1 MRQIAIG
8 DHVRL
13 LAGKEQGYVRAIRKN
28 IVDVEIEDGFIIPV
42 LDKELAVISSEE
54 KKYFQSEH
62 INQLEEGEKAV
73 DGELFMALQ
82 PVENMHYN
90 LILINQTLSEILFTS
105 YINSIRGWQ
114 SLQHGELRTKDYVIL
129 QNLHFNKIDEAS
141 EIIINWIPV
150 VKKPTQDP
158 QAFTKK
164 IKLKAKWLINP
175 PQPLPIT
182 KQKGYLIHLTS
193 EEIKVDAAS
202 LQEAMMN
209 PKSKNE
215 PLSKNTGFKVPS
227 TIDLHIENLLEDINS
242 IPKNEIL
249 KYQINYFEKQLDQA
263 IIQNLSEITF
273 IHGVGNGTLKYNIEK
288 KCSGHPHIAYFKDAM
303 KEKFG
308 YGAIFI
314 KLK

>member
-28 IVDVEIEDGFIIPV
+28 IIDVEIEEGFIIPV
-42 LDKELAVISSEE
+42 LDKELVVISSEE

-62 INQLEEGEKAV
+62 IQKLDESERAV
-73 DGELFMALQ
+73 DGDLFLALQ
-82 PVENMHYN
+82 PTENMHYN
-90 LILINQTLSEILFTS
+90 LLLINQTLSEVLFTTYLS
-105 YINSIRGWQ
+105 SIRGWQ
-114 SLQHGELRTKDYVIL
+114 ALQHGELRTKDYVIL

-141 EIIINWIPV
+141 EILINWIPV

-158 QAFTKK
+158 IAISKK
-164 IKLKAKWLINP
+164 IKLRAKWLINP
-175 PQPLPIT
+175 PQPLPII

-193 EEIKVDAAS
+193 EAIKVDVVS
-202 LQEAMMN
+202 LKEAMMN
-209 PKSKNE
+209 PKSKTETANK
-215 PLSKNTGFKVPS
+215 SHVTRVPE
-227 TIDLHIENLLEDINS
+227 TIDLHIENLVEDVNS
-242 IPKNEIL
+242 IPKNEML
-249 KYQINYFEKQLDQA
+249 KFQVNHFEKLLDQA
-263 IIQNLSEITF
+263 IIQGMSEITF

>member
-13 LAGKEQGYVRAIRKN
+13 LTGKEQGYVRAIRKN
-28 IVDVEIEDGFIIPV
+28 IIDVEIEEGFIIPV
-42 LDKELAVISSEE
+42 LDKELVVISSEE

-62 INQLEEGEKAV
+62 INQLEESEKAV
-73 DGELFMALQ
+73 DGELFLALQ
-82 PVENMHYN
+82 PTENMHYN
-90 LILINQTLSEILFTS
+90 LILINQTLSEVLFTS
-105 YINSIRGWQ
+105 YVSSIRGWQ
-114 SLQHGELRTKDYVIL
+114 ALQHGELRTKDYVIL

-141 EIIINWIPV
+141 EILINWIPV
-150 VKKPTQDP
+150 VKKPSQDP
-158 QAFTKK
+158 SAFSKK

-175 PQPLPIT
+175 PQPLPVT

-193 EEIKVDAAS
+193 EESKVDAIA
-202 LQEAMMN
+202 LKEAMMN

-215 PLSKNTGFKVPS
+215 SNTQS
-227 TIDLHIENLLEDINS
+227 TTIRVQATVDLHIENLLEDTNS

-249 KYQINYFEKQLDQA
+249 KFQVNHFEKQLDQA
-263 IIQNLSEITF
+263 IIQNMSEITF
-273 IHGVGNGTLKYNIEK
+273 IHGVGTLKYNIEK